1 MHEIS
6 LAKEIVRLV
15 EEELGKRG
23 KPRLFTVKLRIGKLT
38 AVDPSALSFS
48 FERVI
53 EGSNLAGA
61 RLVIEETP
69 LRGRC
74 RDCFYEFE
82 IEEMIFL
89 CPNCSSKDVDI
100 ISGQEFD
107 LVSIEVE
114 GEDESKSAG

>member
-1 MHEIS
+1 MHEVS
-6 LAKEIVRLV
+6 LAREIVRLV

-23 KPRLFTVKLRIGKLT
+23 KPRLVSVKLRIGKLT

-48 FERVI
+48 FESVI
-53 EGSNLAGA
+53 EGSSLAGA
-61 RLVIEETP
+61 RLVIEEIP

-74 RDCFYEFE
+74 RDCSCEFE

-89 CPNCSSKDVDI
+89 CPNCSSEDVDI

-114 GEDESKSAG
+114 REDESEAAG